1 MSKGVWGAV
10 VAYKN
15 YFANL
20 INTKAK
26 QLDDGAIAYDL
37 GKLIVEAYLENED
50 LMTPLKVNEV
60 IKMEVKTLFI

>member
-1 MSKGVWGAV
+1 
-10 VAYKN
+10 
-15 YFANL
+15 L
-20 INTKAK
+20 INAKAK